1 MAKVKNVETKV
12 KTVKTKTNTDK
23 TKVTTAKKKVIIAK
37 TNIKLV
43 PNLLFLL
50 LLHLLFTTFTV
61 RANAAISYLKF
72 SDQKSEPIDQARH
85 SRVYFRFHPTSLP
98 KHSTDSTLLLSSKT
112 IFRQSTLQA
121 WMAQ

>member
-50 LLHLLFTTFTV
+50 LLLFTTFTV
-61 RANAAISYLKF
+61 RANATISYLKF
-72 SDQKSEPIDQARH
+72 SDQKSEPINQARH
-85 SRVYFRFHPTSLP
+85 SRVYFRFHPTFLP